1 MSQACFFVTEHG
13 KDNVLELNWESL
25 AQPRQ
30 TVVFYMGLANAGIVS
45 KKLVEHGLSGDT
57 PLAVVQNGT
66 SINQKIALGKV
77 GILLDTV

>member
-1 MSQACFFVTEHG
+1 M
-13 KDNVLELNWESL
+13 
-25 AQPRQ
+25 
-30 TVVFYMGLANAGIVS
+30 VS

-77 GILLDTV
+77 GTLLDTV

>member
-1 MSQACFFVTEHG
+1 MSQAFFFVTEHG